1 MTNIYINFSIY
12 FVFAL
17 TDASRWVAGA
27 RVRVSQHIRS
37 PKRIFDTHRKKN
49 RIRTKIQVQHINR
62 PHQAP
67 IQSNHLMCDFKW
79 PLLCCRLNVV
89 LPESGYRNTTVWT
102 TSLRPIT
109 DEINL
114 NFGTKSSVCG
124 YSSQVII
131 IIDQKK
137 IIIISPLSQNFYVY
151 LDRNLF
157 IDSAIIVN

>member
-1 MTNIYINFSIY
+1 MWEKKSWIQIDDKYIHKFQYIFRFRINGRIEVSGRRAGASEPAHSLTKTNIRY
-12 FVFAL
+12 
-17 TDASRWVAGA
+17 T
-27 RVRVSQHIRS
+27 
-37 PKRIFDTHRKKN
+37 PKKN

-79 PLLCCRLNVV
+79 PLQCCRLNVV

-131 IIDQKK
+131 IIHQKK
-137 IIIISPLSQNFYVY
+137 NSSSFSLVSKFLCV
-151 LDRNLF
+151 F
-157 IDSAIIVN
+157 GS